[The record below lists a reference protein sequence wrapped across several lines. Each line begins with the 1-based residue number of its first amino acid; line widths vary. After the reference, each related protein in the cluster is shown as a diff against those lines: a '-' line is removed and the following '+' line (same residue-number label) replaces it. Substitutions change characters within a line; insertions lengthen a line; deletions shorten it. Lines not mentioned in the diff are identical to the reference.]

1 MADTAHDE
9 WEQVGTWHGV
19 PVFIRRSNRAINL
32 FFGESCGWWI
42 ISFWMGAKWLDGA
55 EPIGLYDKKDPN
67 GEEPIGLYDEKD
79 PNRPPF
85 QKADD
90 LILEHFLTQ

>member
-9 WEQVGTWHGV
+9 WEQVGTWCEV
-19 PVFIRRSNRAINL
+19 PVFSRRSNRAITL
-32 FFGESCGWWI
+32 LFGESCGWWI
-42 ISFWMGAKWLDGA
+42 ISFRIGTQWLDGA
-55 EPIGLYDKKDPN
+55 EH
-67 GEEPIGLYDEKD
+67 IGLYDEKD

>member
-9 WEQVGTWHGV
+9 WEQVWTEPGF
-19 PVFIRRSNRAINL
+19 PVFSRRSNRAITL

-42 ISFWMGAKWLDGA
+42 IAFRMGAQWLDGA
-55 EPIGLYDKKDPN
+55 G
-67 GEEPIGLYDEKD
+67 PIGLYDEKD

>member
-9 WEQVGTWHGV
+9 WEQVWTEPGF
-19 PVFIRRSNRAINL
+19 PVFSRRSNRAITL

-42 ISFWMGAKWLDGA
+42 LSFRMGTQWLDGA
-55 EPIGLYDKKDPN
+55 EPICLSG
-67 GEEPIGLYDEKD
+67 EKD

-90 LILEHFLTQ
+90 LLLEHFLTQ